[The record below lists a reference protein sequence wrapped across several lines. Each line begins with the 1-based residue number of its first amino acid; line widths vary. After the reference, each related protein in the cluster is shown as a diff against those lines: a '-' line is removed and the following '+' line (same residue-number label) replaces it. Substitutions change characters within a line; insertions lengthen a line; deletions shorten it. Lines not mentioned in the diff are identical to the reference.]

1 MTVEEKFKKLTG
13 ETDESL
19 VSLFLSKAEIK
30 VLEKTNRVEMI
41 AELESFK
48 LDLAVARYERDGESG
63 SSSHSEGGVSRSY
76 RSEDEILSG
85 IDKYRLSAVARR
97 RLNAKKK
104 DEEIQTQKIYRKKD
118 TERNT
123 ALEYL
128 DPVAGEA
135 VIWPAGGK
143 VQAELYGLRLA
154 YMLNMNYYGD
164 LNISENDAIC
174 INIDEP
180 EYKVVSIKSY
190 PKFKFIELEN

>member
-1 MTVEEKFKKLTG
+1 MLRRKMKKFKL
-13 ETDESL
+13 
-19 VSLFLSKAEIK
+19 
-30 VLEKTNRVEMI
+30 R
-41 AELESFK
+41 
-48 LDLAVARYERDGESG
+48 
-63 SSSHSEGGVSRSY
+63 
-76 RSEDEILSG
+76 
-85 IDKYRLSAVARR
+85 KYIV
-97 RLNAKKK
+97 
-104 DEEIQTQKIYRKKD
+104 KKD
-118 TERNT
+118 TERDT

-128 DPVAGEA
+128 DPVGGEA

-190 PKFKFIELEN
+190 PKFKFIELEKLR